1 MSSPHPV
8 CAAWAL
14 LLLAVAGAAVAQA
27 PVSQAPLAPVEG
39 EVIVRF
45 KPGASVLR
53 SHALAG
59 RENAATVRD
68 TMSRRAQ
75 ALGTRVGR
83 TLEGG
88 QATGERTQVMRAA
101 GMDAAALARRLAA
114 DPDVEW
120 AEPNGRRR
128 IQAAPNDPLYAA
140 TAPGVRLSGP
150 DSGQWYLR
158 APTPGVVSAID
169 IERAWL
175 RTQGSSSVVVAV
187 LDSGVRFDHPDLG
200 RVATGGRLLPGYDFV
215 SNNTVAN
222 DNQPGRDS
230 DPSDPGDWV
239 SSAEA
244 GRAPFTGCTTSPS
257 SWHGTRTASLVGAA
271 TNNGLGMAGTA
282 PGVSVLPVRVL
293 GKCFGTDADIQAGML
308 WAAGISVP
316 GVPDNPNPARVLNL
330 SLGASGACT
339 AGYQGTVDQ
348 ILARGT
354 VIVAAAGNSAGGPV
368 GTPGNCN
375 GVIAVLALRHAGTK
389 VGFSDLGTQIT
400 IAAPGGNCINIA
412 PGTPCLY
419 PILAASNTGTTAPVA
434 ADAFWTDSFRISVGT
449 SFSSPLVAGTVGL
462 MFSAQ
467 PLLTPTQVRTALQ
480 STARA
485 FPTTGAD
492 NGPDDATPVLQCTAP
507 SVIPDERQLQCYCN
521 TTWCGAGMLDAGAAV
536 AAVSGPVARID
547 FTPAAPVAGTAV
559 QLSSSASAV
568 SSGRRIVA
576 WNWTLLDGG
585 GIVSAFS
592 SATNAATA
600 ALTPSTAGTLV
611 VRLTVTDDLGATAS
625 VNQAIV
631 VTTVVAPPVDVPPP
645 PVSGGG
651 GGGAVTT
658 PWMLLLALATALL
671 WRAPATPPAPPAPL
685 KGPLRRV

>member
-1 MSSPHPV
+1 MSSSFPFRAV
-8 CAAWAL
+8 RAAWAL
-14 LLLAVAGAAVAQA
+14 LWLALAGAAVAQA
-27 PVSQAPLAPVEG
+27 PVAQAPLAPVEG

-45 KPGASVLR
+45 KAGAGVLR
-53 SHALAG
+53 SHPLAG

-68 TMSRRAQ
+68 MMTRRAG
-75 ALGTRVGR
+75 ALGTRAGR
-83 TLEGG
+83 ALEAG

-101 GMDAAALARRLAA
+101 GIDAAALARRLAA

-128 IQAAPNDPLYAA
+128 IQVAPNDPLYAA
-140 TAPGVRLSGP
+140 TAPGVRPSGP

-169 IERAWL
+169 IEAAWL
-175 RTQGSSSVVVAV
+175 RTQGSANVVVAV
-187 LDSGVRFDHPDLG
+187 LDTGVRFDHPDLG

-215 SNNTVAN
+215 TNATVGN
-222 DNQPGRDS
+222 DGDGRDP

-239 SSAEA
+239 STAEA
-244 GRAPFTGCTTSPS
+244 GRGTFTGCTASNS

-293 GKCFGTDADIQAGML
+293 GKCFGTDGDIQAGML

-316 GVPDNPNPARVLNL
+316 GVPDNPNPARVLNM

-339 AGYQGTVDQ
+339 AAYQSVVDQ
-348 ILARGT
+348 VLARGA

-389 VGFSDLGTQIT
+389 VGFSDLGAQIS
-400 IAAPGGNCINIA
+400 IAAPGGNCINVA

-419 PILAASNTGTTAPVA
+419 PILAASNTGTTVPVA
-434 ADAFWTDSFRISVGT
+434 SDPFWTDSFRISVGT

-467 PLLTPTQVRTALQ
+467 PTLTPTQVRTALQ
-480 STARA
+480 STARP
-485 FPTTGAD
+485 FPTTGGD
-492 NGPDDATPVLQCTAP
+492 NGPDDPTPVLQCTAP
-507 SVIPDERQLQCYCN
+507 NANVQQLQCYCN
-521 TTWCGAGMLDAGAAV
+521 TTFCGAGMLDAGAAV
-536 AAVSGPVARID
+536 AAVAGPVARID

-559 QLSSSASAV
+559 QLSGSGSSVA
-568 SSGRRIVA
+568 SGRSVVA
-576 WNWTLLDGG
+576 WSWTLVDGG
-585 GIVSAFS
+585 GIATAFS

-600 ALTPSTAGTLV
+600 ALTPSAAGSLV
-611 VRLTVTDDLGATAS
+611 VRLTVTDDLGARAS
-625 VNQAIV
+625 VNQTIAV
-631 VTTVVAPPVDVPPP
+631 AAVAPPVVAPPAATG
-645 PVSGGG
+645 GGG
-651 GGGAVTT
+651 GGGAVTL

-671 WRAPATPPAPPAPL
+671 WRAPAGAVSAPA
-685 KGPLRRV
+685 RRV